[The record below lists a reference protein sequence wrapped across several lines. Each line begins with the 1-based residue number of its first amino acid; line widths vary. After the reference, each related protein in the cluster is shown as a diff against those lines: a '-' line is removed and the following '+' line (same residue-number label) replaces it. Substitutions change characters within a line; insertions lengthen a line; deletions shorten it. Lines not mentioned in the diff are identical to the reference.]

1 MMDFN
6 NFNFPF
12 PNVQGVING
21 NTFSVRLTNEQLSKM
36 LRKSIEMHGNKVK
49 EVKVFP
55 DAFVIVIDLS
65 EIENS
70 VRSKGLPAKIEPNEV
85 KVVIDRKQLIEQFK
99 NVTKLEDK
107 GAKIIDKRD
116 YVEIVGTI
124 SSVR

>member
-1 MMDFN
+1 MMNFN

-12 PNVQGVING
+12 PNVQGIIQG
-21 NTFSVRLTNEQLSKM
+21 NTFSVRLTNEQLSEM

-70 VRSKGLPAKIEPNEV
+70 VRSKGLPAKIEPKEV

-124 SSVR
+124 SNF

>member
-1 MMDFN
+1 MNFN

-12 PNVQGVING
+12 PNVQGIIQG
-21 NTFSVRLTNEQLSKM
+21 NTFSVRLTNEQLSEM

-124 SSVR
+124 SNVG